1 MDLSLSE
8 QQEML
13 RKMARDFLTTEC
25 PKKLVRDMEEDSKG
39 YVPELWRKMAELGWQ
54 GLPFPEQY
62 GGGDGSFLDLVILLE
77 EMGRALLPAPFFST
91 VAVCGLT
98 ILDVGTESQKKQFLT
113 AIANGDM
120 VLTLALAESAGRY
133 DAVEIA
139 TQAVKQDGKYTL
151 TGTKLFVPDAL
162 VADWIL
168 CAARTGKDQDPEKG
182 ITLFMTERGTPG
194 LTCSVLPSLSKEK
207 QCEVAFD
214 HAAVPAENILGHLD
228 QGWPVLNRTLLR
240 AAVAKSVEM
249 VGGAQQVLEMTVAYA
264 KERVQFDKPIGS
276 FQAIQHHCANMAIDV
291 DSSRYLAYLAAWK
304 MSEGQP
310 CDMEAAVAKAWA
322 SEAYKRI
329 SVLGHQVHGAIG
341 FTLDH
346 DMQLYSRR
354 AKAAEV
360 IFGDADF
367 HREALARQLE
377 AQHI

>member
-8 QQEML
+8 EQEML

-25 PKKLVRDMEEDSKG
+25 PKKLVREMEEDPRG

-54 GLPFPEQY
+54 GLPFPEKY

-77 EMGRALLPAPFFST
+77 EMGRALLPSPFFST

-98 ILDVGTESQKKQFLT
+98 ILDAGTESQKNQFLT
-113 AIANGDM
+113 AIANGDV

-133 DAVEIA
+133 DAAEIA
-139 TQAVKQDGKYTL
+139 AQAVKHNGKYAI
-151 TGTKLFVPDAL
+151 TGTKLFVPDAH

-168 CAARTGKDQDPEKG
+168 CAARTGKGQDPEQG
-182 ITLFMTERGTPG
+182 ITVFMTERATHG
-194 LTCSVLPSLSKEK
+194 LACSLLPSLSKEK
-207 QCEVAFD
+207 LCEVALD
-214 HAAVPAENILGHLD
+214 RAAVPSENILGHLD
-228 QGWPVLNRTLLR
+228 QGWPVLNRTMKR

-249 VGGAQQVLEMTVAYA
+249 VGGAQQVLEMTVSYA
-264 KERVQFDKPIGS
+264 KDRVQFDKPIGS

-291 DSSRYLAYLAAWK
+291 DSARYLAYLAAWK

-310 CDMEAAVAKAWA
+310 CDMEVAVAKAWA

-377 AQHI
+377 AQHV

>member
-77 EMGRALLPAPFFST
+77 EMGRALLPSPFFST

-113 AIANGDM
+113 AIASGDM

-133 DAVEIA
+133 DAAEVA
-139 TQAVKQDGKYTL
+139 AHAVKHDGKYTL

-168 CAARTGKDQDPEKG
+168 CAARTGKSHDPEKG
-182 ITLFMTERGTPG
+182 ITIFMTERATHG

-207 QCEVAFD
+207 QCEVVFD

-228 QGWPVLNRTLLR
+228 QGWPVLNRTLQR

-249 VGGAQQVLEMTVAYA
+249 VGGAQQVLEMTVSYA
-264 KERVQFDKPIGS
+264 KERVQFDKPIGT

-310 CDMEAAVAKAWA
+310 CDMEVAVAKAWA
-322 SEAYKRI
+322 GEAYKRI

-377 AQHI
+377 AQHT